1 MGRLEELKEN
11 KQYILEDALGSI
23 TTADNREA
31 DIYSFMRSYL
41 NDELGGADKAELLE
55 ELAKCITGQTY
66 YRPEAWEP
74 FYSQKEIDELAA
86 VMDRFIDGLTEGC
99 SEGHLPP
106 AKALTAK
113 AWSEISMLDKK
124 TGGHLMDSWRW
135 DEIYSWMSEACE
147 ASIQEAL
154 EIKNSMGGMQML

>member
-1 MGRLEELKEN
+1 MGRLEEFKEN

-23 TTADNREA
+23 TPADNREA

-66 YRPEAWEP
+66 DRPEAWRP
-74 FYSQKEIDELAA
+74 FYSQKEIDELAT

-99 SEGHLPP
+99 AEGHLPP
-106 AKALTAK
+106 AKALTDK
-113 AWSEISMLDKK
+113 AWQEITTLDEK
-124 TGGHLMDSWRW
+124 TDGHLMDSWRR
-135 DEIYSWMSEACE
+135 DEIYNWMSEACE

>member
-1 MGRLEELKEN
+1 MGRLEEFKEN

-23 TTADNREA
+23 TPADNREA

-41 NDELGGADKAELLE
+41 NDELGGVDKAELLE
-55 ELAKCITGQTY
+55 ELAKCITGQPY
-66 YRPEAWEP
+66 DRPEAWEP

-99 SEGHLPP
+99 AEGHLPP
-106 AKALTAK
+106 AKALADK
-113 AWSEISMLDKK
+113 AWSEISMLDEK
-124 TGGHLMDSWRW
+124 TGNHLLDSWRR
-135 DEIYSWMSEACE
+135 DEIYRWMSEACE

>member
-1 MGRLEELKEN
+1 MGRLEEFKEN
-11 KQYILEDALGSI
+11 KQYILEDALGSV
-23 TTADNREA
+23 TPANNREA

-41 NDELGGADKAELLE
+41 NDELGGSDKAELLE
-55 ELAKCITGQTY
+55 ELAKCIAGQPY
-66 YRPEAWEP
+66 DRPEAWGP

-99 SEGHLPP
+99 VEGHLPP
-106 AKALTAK
+106 AKALTDK
-113 AWSEISMLDKK
+113 MWSEIHALDEK
-124 TGGHLMDSWRW
+124 TGNHLLDSWRR
-135 DEIYSWMSEACE
+135 DEIYNWMSESCE